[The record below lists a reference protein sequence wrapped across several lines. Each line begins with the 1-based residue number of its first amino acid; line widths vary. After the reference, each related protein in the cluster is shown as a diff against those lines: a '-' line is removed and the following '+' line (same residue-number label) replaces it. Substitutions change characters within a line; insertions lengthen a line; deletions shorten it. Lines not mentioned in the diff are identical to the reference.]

1 MRTLHTIT
9 TVLTLWLLSSF
20 SAHATLLDVA
30 PDLPTTQF
38 GSLAGQGI
46 QFNAGS
52 GAFIATGLPL
62 STRFTSLDGRHDVT
76 GTTALSINIQVNA
89 SGVARSGAAL
99 HDFVL
104 LGNVSDG
111 TTNYTGTLLT
121 GSLADFGFLDTGT
134 FLDVFDFLFD
144 VNGGSMAGLFGTG
157 QIGVLM
163 IAERSTFTGGFTQNF
178 ASARI
183 KGTIGLVP
191 GGSFGQVPEPA
202 TLWLAGLALGAIGVM
217 RRRR

>member
-1 MRTLHTIT
+1 MMRSLHTIT
-9 TVLTLWLLSSF
+9 LVLTLWLLSSF
-20 SAHATLLDVA
+20 TAHATLLDVA
-30 PDLPTTQF
+30 PELPTTEF

-46 QFNAGS
+46 QYNTGS

-62 STRFTSLDGRHDVT
+62 STRFTSLGGSHAVT
-76 GTTALSINIQVNA
+76 GSASLSINIQINTSGLA
-89 SGVARSGAAL
+89 SSGTAL

-104 LGNVSDG
+104 VGDVSDG

-144 VNGGSMAGLFGTG
+144 VTGGSMAGLFGSA

-163 IAERSTFTGGFTQNF
+163 IAERSSFTGVFTQNF
-178 ASARI
+178 SSTRI
-183 KGTIGLVP
+183 KGAIGR
-191 GGSFGQVPEPA
+191 VPEPA
-202 TLWLAGLALGAIGVM
+202 TLWLAGLALVAIGVM
-217 RRRR
+217 RRRA

>member
-9 TVLTLWLLSSF
+9 TVLTLWLLSAF
-20 SAHATLLDVA
+20 SVHATLLDIV

-52 GAFIATGLPL
+52 GAFSATGLPL
-62 STRFTSLDGRHDVT
+62 STKFTNLGGRHAVT
-76 GTTALSINIQVNA
+76 GAASLSINIQVSA
-89 SGVARSGAAL
+89 GGLAGSGAAL

-104 LGNVSDG
+104 LGDVSDG

-121 GSLADFGFLDTGT
+121 GSLVDFGFLDTGT

-144 VNGGSMAGLFGTG
+144 VTGGSRAGLFGAG

-163 IAERSTFTGGFTQNF
+163 IAARSTFTGGFTQNF
-178 ASARI
+178 ASTRI
-183 KGTIGLVP
+183 KGTIGR
-191 GGSFGQVPEPA
+191 VPEPA

-217 RRRR
+217 RRRG